1 MRATWVQLS
10 KLAIP
15 HVAHRHGGDGPGAVR
30 LLPLPKALPPHRVAD
45 SDEGLPTV
53 TFAVYGE
60 GPRRGLEGLLQ
71 VTALVFEHV
80 GRSSDEA
87 TAVLHRLHALR
98 FAHLAFR
105 SAPWGDDGEDEAS
118 FCVVVPLSRPLS
130 PEEHG
135 AAWQAL
141 HGDLGGLARPG
152 GAVAGRAWTVPW
164 CPRSPVVPVAY
175 ALRDG
180 FVADP
185 GSLLAPR
192 TFADEPMSPPSE
204 RRPAPKRP
212 RSRAP
217 RAQPT
222 PRGPR

>member
-30 LLPLPKALPPHRVAD
+30 LLPLPKALPPHRAAD
-45 SDEGLPTV
+45 ADAGLPTV

-71 VTALVFEHV
+71 VTALVFEHI
-80 GRSSDEA
+80 GLSGEAA
-87 TAVLHRLHALR
+87 TAVLHRLHGLGL
-98 FAHLAFR
+98 AHLAFR
-105 SAPWGDDGEDEAS
+105 TGPWGDEGDDEAA
-118 FCVVVPLSRPLS
+118 FCVVVPLSRPLG
-130 PEEHG
+130 PAEHA

-141 HGDLGGLARPG
+141 HGDLGGLAQPG

-164 CPRSPVVPVAY
+164 CPRAPVGPVAY
-175 ALRDG
+175 ALHDG

-185 GSLLAPR
+185 DSLLAPR
-192 TFADEPMSPPSE
+192 ILTDEPVSPPSE
-204 RRPAPKRP
+204 HRPAPRP
-212 RSRAP
+212 RSR
-217 RAQPT
+217 RSHPT

>member
-80 GRSSDEA
+80 GLSGDAA
-87 TAVLHRLHALR
+87 TAVLHRLHAFRL
-98 FAHLAFR
+98 AHLAFR
-105 SAPWGDDGEDEAS
+105 TAPWGDDSDDEAA
-118 FCVVVPLSRPLS
+118 FCVVVPLSRPLG
-130 PEEHG
+130 PAEHA

-141 HGDLGGLARPG
+141 HDDLGGLAQPG
-152 GAVAGRAWTVPW
+152 RAVAGRAWTVPW
-164 CPRSPVVPVAY
+164 CPRSPVGPVAY

-185 GSLLAPR
+185 DSLLAPR
-192 TFADEPMSPPSE
+192 TLADEPMPPPSE
-204 RRPAPKRP
+204 RRPAPRP
-212 RSRAP
+212 RSR
-217 RAQPT
+217 RSHPT